1 MRKQRVCLFFLFLLF
16 SSLIG
21 TSNLLAA
28 PYYQGKVITL
38 IVGFSAGG
46 GYDRMFRLVA
56 RHLPNHIPGKPTVI
70 VDNMPG
76 GDSITATNHLY
87 NVAKPDGLTIGGVS
101 KTLPFVQLLKVGG
114 MKFDLTKF
122 AWLCSASVDSSL
134 FYIRNDLPYKSMQD
148 LQKAEKTIFVA
159 GQGPTAFGTQYSLM
173 LMNFLKL
180 NAKLVDY
187 GGTPETILALERK
200 ETDAAVFAYNSGK
213 PYVDRGLVRPLLR
226 TSVSQKGIEHIPV
239 DVDLVSEKM
248 GKTVVSMLA
257 SVNRMG
263 KPLIAPPGTPAEV
276 VKTLRDAFA
285 KTINDPGFLADAEKS
300 KMDVEYVRPEDCLKA
315 LQYVFN
321 QPADVVKEFG
331 KFVKF

>member
-1 MRKQRVCLFFLFLLF
+1 MKRQMVYMFLLFFLF
-16 SSLIG
+16 SSLIAAPK
-21 TSNLLAA
+21 LLAA

-76 GDSITATNHLY
+76 GDSITAANHLY

-114 MKFDLTKF
+114 IKFDLNRF
-122 AWLCSASVDSSL
+122 AWLCSSSVDSSL
-134 FYIRNDLPYKSMQD
+134 FYIRGDLPYKTMQD

-173 LMNFLKL
+173 IMNFFKL

-187 GGTPETILALERK
+187 GGTPETVLALERK
-200 ETDAAVFAYNSGK
+200 ETDATVFAYNSGK
-213 PYVDRGLVRPLLR
+213 PYVDRGLIRPVLR
-226 TSVSQKGIEHIPV
+226 TSTSQKGLEHIPV
-239 DVDLVSEKM
+239 DVDLVSDKI
-248 GKTVVSMLA
+248 GKTVMSMLA
-257 SVNRMG
+257 SVNQVG
-263 KPLIAPPGTPAEV
+263 KPLVAPPGTHPEAL
-276 VKTLRDAFA
+276 KILRDAFA
-285 KTINDPGFLADAEKS
+285 KTIRDPVFLGEAEKS
-300 KMDVEYVRPEDCLKA
+300 KMDIEYVRPEDCLKVV
-315 LQYVFN
+315 QYVFN
-321 QPADVVKEFG
+321 QPPDVVKEFG
-331 KFVKF
+331 KFVRF